1 VSEALG
7 ERGGAL
13 VARLARSGVGAAEA
27 YEKHGRSRRFERGPE
42 GEFSSTALEA
52 GWAVRAGD
60 LRHSWFAS
68 GAGELPLAA
77 PWPEPTAH
85 PLWLPEPRPP
95 EPWSAPAAFAAP
107 LAGESEA
114 RALLDA
120 VARELARELPGARLG
135 SALFEEGASEWALVS
150 SRGIAASGAARA
162 ATLRLEAERE
172 AHAVTAETWAFE
184 AREMKPLAVAR
195 RLADR
200 LLALGGGM
208 RPPGGSLLLAAPLAA
223 RLVEA
228 LSPWLVGREAPARA
242 AALAGR
248 GGRLGAPGLRLVD
261 DGALAAGLL
270 TSATDGEG
278 SPCREVTLVEDG
290 RFVRPLV
297 AWWEAETPAAASGC
311 VRRASYRDLPRRAA
325 THLYLAGDPRLG
337 VPELVAEAGEGAY
350 LIDAEGTVA
359 VEATAGRFSVA
370 VAGFALER
378 GRAKGGLGRR
388 VLAGTFGGWLRGIRA
403 AARDLTF
410 VAGDGMF
417 GSPTLLVEGLEL
429 GTPRS

>member
-1 VSEALG
+1 MSEVLG
-7 ERGGAL
+7 GRGRGLVAGLAHAGAL
-13 VARLARSGVGAAEA
+13 DAEA
-27 YEKHGRSRRFERGPE
+27 YEKRGRSRRLERGPE
-42 GEFSSTALEA
+42 GEFSSTAVEA

-77 PWPEPTAH
+77 SWPQPTAN

-95 EPWSAPAAFAAP
+95 APWSAPAAFAAP

-120 VARELARELPGARLG
+120 VTRELARELPGARLG
-135 SALFEEGASEWALVS
+135 SALFEEGASEWSLVS
-150 SRGIAASGAARA
+150 SRGVAATGAARA
-162 ATLRLEAERE
+162 ATLRLVAERN
-172 AHAVTAETWAFE
+172 AHTVTAETWAFE

-195 RLADR
+195 RLVDR
-200 LLALGGGM
+200 LLALEGGA
-208 RPPGGSLLLAAPLAA
+208 RPHGSALLVAAPLAA

-228 LSPWLVGREAPARA
+228 LSPWLIGREAPARA
-242 AALAGR
+242 SALAGR

-261 DGALAAGLL
+261 DGALASGLL
-270 TSATDGEG
+270 SSASDGEG
-278 SPCREVTLVEDG
+278 IPCRELTLVEDG
-290 RFVRPLV
+290 RFVRPLL
-297 AWWEAETPAAASGC
+297 AWWEAESPAAASGC

-337 VPELVAEAGEGAY
+337 VPELVAEAGDGAY

-359 VEATAGRFSVA
+359 VEPASGRFSVA
-370 VAGFALER
+370 VTGFALES

-388 VLAGTFGGWLRGIRA
+388 VLAGTLGGWLGGVRA

-417 GSPTLLVEGLEL
+417 GSPTLLVDGLDL
-429 GTPRS
+429 GVPGS